1 VNVGETPDQCAAEIP
16 GPCSNETSPADLGEV
31 DAPALRRTIHADQS
45 AALIDGKAD
54 VDTRRDGRADTG
66 HAAIGRQPA
75 RVYAYA

>member
-1 VNVGETPDQCAAEIP
+1 MLLKFH
-16 GPCSNETSPADLGEV
+16 GPCLNETSPADLGEV
-31 DAPALRRTIHADQS
+31 DEPALRRTIHADQS

-75 RVYAYA
+75 RVYAYARSR